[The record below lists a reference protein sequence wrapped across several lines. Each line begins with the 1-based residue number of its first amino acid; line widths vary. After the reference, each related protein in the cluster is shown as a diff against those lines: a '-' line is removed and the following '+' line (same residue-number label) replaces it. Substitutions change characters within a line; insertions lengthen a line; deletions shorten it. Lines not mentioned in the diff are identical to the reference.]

1 MSTQHHNI
9 GLFGAQFGALILA
22 IGAYFSMA
30 NSILTLKQ
38 FLVRVALSKSLT
50 LVLHMISTL
59 VY

>member
-9 GLFGAQFGALILA
+9 GLFGALTLA

>member
-9 GLFGAQFGALILA
+9 GLFGALILA

-38 FLVRVALSKSLT
+38 FLVRRVALSKSLT

>member
-9 GLFGAQFGALILA
+9 GLFGALILA

-59 VY
+59 VLY